1 MPIGLVVTSGF
12 LINGIRAFY
21 RQNRAKQQT
30 MMRGRVLAQFCTVI
44 AIMVYAGKSGVG
56 VDWRL
61 APLHQD
67 SVAIRQRKQQEA
79 ANAAAGAAAT
89 SSASSGDNKNQ

>member
-1 MPIGLVVTSGF
+1 MITAGF

-21 RQNRAKQQT
+21 RQNRAKQQF
-30 MMRGRVLAQFCTVI
+30 MMRGRVAAQFCTVV
-44 AIMVYAGKSGVG
+44 AIMFYAGRSGTG

-67 SVAIRQRKQQEA
+67 SVAIRQRKQLEA
-79 ANAAAGAAAT
+79 AEKAASAAAVAA
-89 SSASSGDNKNQ
+89 SKSDK